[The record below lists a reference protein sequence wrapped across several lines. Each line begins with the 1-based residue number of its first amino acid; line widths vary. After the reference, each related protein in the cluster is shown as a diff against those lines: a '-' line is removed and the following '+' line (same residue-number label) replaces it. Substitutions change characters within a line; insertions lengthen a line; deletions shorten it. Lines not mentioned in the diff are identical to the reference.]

1 MIEGGF
7 MNKIT
12 IKQLEELDIFKNIS
26 KTSFEKLAHFSE
38 VKKYKAGSHVFRDKE
53 EVTTLYIVVSGSVS
67 LYKLN
72 ESGHKRVI
80 FILGKGKMTND
91 IIIQEL
97 SASINCEVFEDAE
110 ILSYDKNIF
119 LSIMEQDF
127 ILSKNIMC
135 SLAMKVR
142 RLYRQLKNA
151 TGTIRMEKKLAAK
164 LWKLSKDYGIEGENG
179 VIINMNISVTYL
191 ADLLGSKRE
200 TISRS
205 LKILLNEN
213 LIEYDNKKIKVIDQE
228 KLSQFFKSP

>member
-1 MIEGGF
+1 
-7 MNKIT
+7 MNKINV
-12 IKQLEELDIFKNIS
+12 KQLEELDIFKNIS
-26 KTSFEKLAHFSE
+26 KTSFEKLANFSE
-38 VKKYKAGSHVFRDKE
+38 VKKYKVGSHVFRDKE
-53 EVTTLYIVVSGSVS
+53 EVTTLYVVVRGSVS

-72 ESGHKRVI
+72 ESGHKRVV
-80 FILGKGKMTND
+80 FILGKGIMIND
-91 IIIQEL
+91 VIIQDL
-97 SASINCEVFEDAE
+97 PASINCEVFEEAE
-110 ILSYDKNIF
+110 ILSYDKNVF

-151 TGTIRMEKKLAAK
+151 TGTIKMEKRLAAK
-164 LWKLSKDYGIEGENG
+164 LWKLSKDYGIKAESGI
-179 VIINMNISVTYL
+179 IINMNISVTYL

-213 LIEYDNKKIKVIDQE
+213 LIEYDNKKIKIINQE
-228 KLSQFFKSP
+228 KLSKFFKAP